1 MNHLDPRDWS
11 PAQRLALIAALL
23 VACVA
28 GSVIGFAMSG
38 RTYGLSGCAP
48 GETRQGNVCK

>member
-11 PAQRLALIAALL
+11 PAQRLALIATLL

-28 GSVIGFAMSG
+28 GSVIGYAMSG

>member
-11 PAQRLALIAALL
+11 PAQRLALIATLL
-23 VACVA
+23 AAFLA
-28 GSVIGFAMSG
+28 GSVIGYAMSG

-48 GETRQGNVCK
+48 GETRQANVCK